1 MCSESCMQQIHM
13 YLRNEDFERAVLLMR
28 LGRNQ
33 WPESE
38 KFGAPSAQPEEELML
53 LKEIYLTPDLCENGK
68 CSAAI
73 RNF

>member
-1 MCSESCMQQIHM
+1 MQQIHM

-28 LGRNQ
+28 LGRKK
-33 WPESE
+33 WSDTE
-38 KFGAPSAQPEEELML
+38 KFGSQSAQPEEELML
-53 LKEIYLTPDLCENGK
+53 MKEIYLNADLCKNGK